1 MKDEELEKYI
11 LKELLEM
18 ADEREKELEQWA
30 QEHPEEDA
38 KLQQSGEKCW
48 KEIVK
53 LIDQKRI

>member
-1 MKDEELEKYI
+1 MKDEELEEYI

-30 QEHPEEDA
+30 QEHLEEDA
-38 KLQQSGEKCW
+38 ELRQSGERCW

-53 LIDQKRI
+53 VIDH

>member
-30 QEHPEEDA
+30 QAHPEEDA
-38 KLQQSGEKCW
+38 MLQQSEKRCW
-48 KEIVK
+48 EKI
-53 LIDQKRI
+53 LKRLNS